1 MHSNEETTIVLI
13 ISFMVMFYLFDHL
26 LLSFLG
32 VDGFVKVHRIAE
44 DKN

>member
-1 MHSNEETTIVLI
+1 MHGNKETTILLV
-13 ISFMVMFYLFDHL
+13 ISFMVMFYLFNNL